1 MHLFRQC
8 KVIAGKGAFEEEGV
22 RRGLYQNM
30 QFPPVRLTLQCQVC
44 LHKMDQIQTFPGSQY
59 MNPLMDLIPQ
69 THSQVPVQHYSC
81 PDRTGYISVN
91 ANPSAQL

>member
-1 MHLFRQC
+1 
-8 KVIAGKGAFEEEGV
+8 
-22 RRGLYQNM
+22 
-30 QFPPVRLTLQCQVC
+30 
-44 LHKMDQIQTFPGSQY
+44 MDQIQRFPGSQY